1 MTRDILIRM
10 RNFAILTLLQVLI
23 FNQIHLFGYATA
35 HIYIIFLLKLPR
47 FTTRNEMLIWA
58 FLFGLVVDIFGN
70 TPGINACAATAM
82 AFVRNSLLDAFTQ
95 KGTADDFTPSIHT
108 IGWSGYAIYSILNLL
123 VFYTALY
130 LLELFTIQ
138 YPLTLL
144 ASVLG
149 STLLTMFF
157 TLVIEC
163 FTLTR

>member
-1 MTRDILIRM
+1 MTRDILIRL

-138 YPLTLL
+138 YPLTLI

-163 FTLTR
+163 FTRKR